1 MSILTIHTPF
11 LHKKLCKTAK
21 HIKLKMQFHAKSA
34 NVNLSSFPTFNEAN
48 SSLFHRRY
56 SIVTPYQLHSKSIV
70 SMEYRWS
77 IDGVSMEKPKS
88 FIERHSGNIRRQYL
102 SFIFTH
108 KYHIHSFIHH
118 RNMTSIDIYTNITIS
133 IQTEQISLSPN
144 SPA

>member
-1 MSILTIHTPF
+1 MSILTIHAPF

-21 HIKLKMQFHAKSA
+21 HIKLKMQFHAKCA
-34 NVNLSSFPTFNEAN
+34 NVKLSSFSTFNEPN
-48 SSLFHRRY
+48 PSLFHRRY

-70 SMEYRWS
+70 SMEYRWRY
-77 IDGVSMEKPKS
+77 DGVSMEKPKS

-133 IQTEQISLSPN
+133 IQTERISLSPN

>member
-1 MSILTIHTPF
+1 MPYFQSTQCNFMQKAQTLIYRHFPHSTSQIL
-11 LHKKLCKTAK
+11 
-21 HIKLKMQFHAKSA
+21 
-34 NVNLSSFPTFNEAN
+34 
-48 SSLFHRRY
+48 RY
-56 SIVTPYQLHSKSIV
+56 STEDTPSLLHINSIA
-70 SMEYRWS
+70 SPSFRWS

-133 IQTEQISLSPN
+133 IQAERISLSPN
-144 SPA
+144 SPAQGNFLSVRSVLSVFQNKIY